1 MRMGIASL
9 CGFRCSYH
17 HITRSTQVDPSVNV
31 RILQAAKIG
40 CIIILFSHWIGAFFY
55 AIARLQDFSSRT
67 WVWDFEKLLPD
78 YRFQESSVSFN
89 YMLCLYK
96 GLNTLSNLAYDVGV
110 PCNLL
115 ELVFSFGA
123 MLVQVY
129 ISALTLGE

>member
-1 MRMGIASL
+1 M
-9 CGFRCSYH
+9 
-17 HITRSTQVDPSVNV
+17 DPSINV

-40 CIIILFSHWIGAFFY
+40 CIIILFSHWIGAIFY
-55 AIARLQDFSSRT
+55 AIARLQDFSSKT

-78 YRFQESSVSFN
+78 YRFQEASVSFN

-96 GLNTLSNLAYDVGV
+96 GLNTLSNLGYDIGV

-129 ISALTLGE
+129 ISALTLGK